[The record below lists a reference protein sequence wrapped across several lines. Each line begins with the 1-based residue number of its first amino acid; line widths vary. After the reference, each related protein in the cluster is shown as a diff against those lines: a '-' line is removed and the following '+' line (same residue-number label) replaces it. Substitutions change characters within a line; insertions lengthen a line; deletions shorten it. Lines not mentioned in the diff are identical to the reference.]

1 MIGFCIDLRPDFA
14 FVSMLT
20 VALRTIPNGALMKC
34 NFRNA
39 DLNQMFCFGF
49 IPWILIEPIVVV
61 VLTTQLSDL
70 SSTGSKGSDEYC
82 LTGFR
87 YETLSCPDQFISAVS
102 MYSFSEVSASLVDL
116 ILLDHYEL

>member
-70 SSTGSKGSDEYC
+70 SSTGSKGSDENC
-82 LTGFR
+82 LTGQSLNQVTTRVRIKKLSAHPCISTFR
-87 YETLSCPDQFISAVS
+87 ANER
-102 MYSFSEVSASLVDL
+102 DL
-116 ILLDHYEL
+116 IV

>member
-1 MIGFCIDLRPDFA
+1 
-14 FVSMLT
+14 
-20 VALRTIPNGALMKC
+20 MKC

-49 IPWILIEPIVVV
+49 ISWILIFVVF
-61 VLTTQLSDL
+61 LTTQLSDL